1 MLKKVHIT
9 PEGLWQHQPRTY
21 TQVIRVGIEPA
32 EVVFISGQ
40 VAVDDAGEIV
50 GIDDF
55 GQQAVHVINNLR
67 RALDAAGVT
76 GSDIVKLTTFVVPPV
91 HTVLPA
97 IREALSTLFDRDSPP
112 ANTIVGVH
120 SLARPEYLL
129 EIEAIAVPGA
139 LV

>member
-1 MLKKVHIT
+1 MLKKVLIT

-40 VAVDDAGEIV
+40 VPVDEAGEIV
-50 GIDDF
+50 GLDDF
-55 GQQAVHVINNLR
+55 EKQATHVITNLQ
-67 RALDAAGVT
+67 RALDAGEVT

-97 IREALSTLFDRDSPP
+97 LREALSTLFDRDLPP

-129 EIEAIAVPGA
+129 EIEAIAVRGA
-139 LV
+139 LA